1 MRQARSQ
8 RRSPEETAATSVR
21 VHLWVSGRV
30 QGVGFRFF
38 VQRHAAM
45 RRLAGFVR
53 NLPDGRVEVAVEGP
67 PDHVRAL
74 VDVVRSGPPGAVVRE
89 VHQVEEVPLGE
100 AGFVIRTDR
109 DAIYD

>member
-1 MRQARSQ
+1 MRQDRSP
-8 RRSPEETAATSVR
+8 RRSREGAASTPVR

-53 NLPDGRVEVAVEGP
+53 NLPDGRVEIAVEGP
-67 PDHVRAL
+67 ADDVRAL
-74 VDVVRSGPPGAVVRE
+74 VDAVRTGPPGSVVRE
-89 VHQVEEVPLGE
+89 VHQLDEAPVGE
-100 AGFVIRTDR
+100 AGFLIRTDR
-109 DAIYD
+109 DAIYG